1 MGQRRCILD
10 KKVKE
15 LQQQFVGKHNWRQL
29 VHNNI
34 IRIIGTIIEIVKRN
48 QT

>member
-1 MGQRRCILD
+1 MGQRHCILA

-15 LQQQFVGKHNWRQL
+15 LQQQFVGKHNRRQL

-34 IRIIGTIIEIVKRN
+34 IRIIGTFTEIVKQN
-48 QT
+48 